1 MKSHFITNIKARFI
15 LDSRGNPTIEVDV
28 ILNNGILGRAAVPS
42 GASTG
47 VYEALEL
54 RDSTSSKFLGKG
66 VLQAIKNINT
76 KIKPLLINQPIADIK
91 AIDAIMIAA
100 DGTSNKRN
108 LGANSI
114 LGVSLAALHAGAMSM
129 QQPLFQYINQL
140 YGYPMK
146 MPIPMMNIL
155 NGGSHA
161 DNKVDIQEF
170 MIMPMRAKTFQES
183 LRIGSEIFHRLKQI
197 LKEKKMTTAVG
208 DEGGF
213 APDLKSNE
221 DALILLSQAISES
234 GYQVGKDIKFALDV
248 AASELYNST
257 TAKYELKSEKLILSS
272 EEMIEYYIRL
282 CEKYPII
289 SIEDGLDENDWT
301 GWSQLTQKIPNNVQ
315 IVGDDLTVTNP
326 IKLQKAIQNK
336 AMNAILIKLNQIG
349 SFTETMSTI
358 LLAQKEHLGTIIS
371 HRSGETEDTFIAD
384 LVVGTNSGQ
393 IKTGSLCRTDRIAKY
408 NQLLRIEEHLG
419 SASIY
424 LGKKAFYNL
433 T

>member
-28 ILNNGILGRAAVPS
+28 TLNNGILGRAAVPS

-100 DGTSNKRN
+100 DGTPNKRN

-146 MPIPMMNIL
+146 MPVPMMNIL

-197 LKEKKMTTAVG
+197 LKEKKMITAVG

-234 GYQVGKDIKFALDV
+234 GYRVGKDIKFALDV

-257 TAKYELKSEKLILSS
+257 TSKYELKSEKLILSS

-289 SIEDGLDENDWT
+289 SIEDGLDENDWR
-301 GWSQLTQKIPNNVQ
+301 GWSQLTQKIPKNVQ

-326 IKLQKAIQNK
+326 IKLQKAIHKK

-349 SFTETMSTI
+349 TFSETMDTI
-358 LLAQKEHLGTIIS
+358 ELAKNNNLGIIIS
-371 HRSGETEDTFIAD
+371 HRSGETEDTTIAD
-384 LVVGTNSGQ
+384 LSVAVGSGQ
-393 IKTGSLCRTDRIAKY
+393 IKTGSLCRTDRTCKY
-408 NQLLRIEEHLG
+408 NQLLRIEEL
-419 SASIY
+419 
-424 LGKKAFYNL
+424 LENKK
-433 T
+433 